1 MAEKLTELEMKAY
14 NALKEKEQELN
25 ELKYQL
31 GNLELQL
38 DLIKDAAMNLRR
50 TSVEKAKEFSK
61 EWEDFIK
68 SVKTQY
74 GEDVQIDPDGNI
86 IKGEGK

>member
-38 DLIKDAAMNLRR
+38 DLIKDATMNLRK
-50 TSVEKAKEFSK
+50 TSIGKAKEFSK
-61 EWEDFIK
+61 EWEDFLK